1 MRCLT
6 KICLLL
12 SLFATFSAFA
22 QDKIPKKRPK
32 IAFITP
38 SSKGNTYW
46 PSVFRVIDAVAASLD
61 FEFKHYDIGV
71 SDRFMIEEE
80 AKRLLSGKNKPDALV
95 VSVVIGNTKPIL
107 DLAEAQKVPVLLLGP
122 LFPVELE
129 SVGRV
134 PRAKY
139 KYWIANLE
147 QNEVEKG
154 YLSAKQLFIKALESK
169 MPRKNGKIQLLAL
182 GGKRWWI
189 GSLQRDEGM
198 QKALA
203 EFPDI
208 VLMQSVPADWD
219 TESAKEM
226 ASRLIK
232 RFPDANLIWAASDQ
246 MAEGAVQALTSAKG
260 HSAKNKFLVSGIDLS
275 EIGLNNVQ
283 SGRTVGSA
291 SMSMFGMG
299 EMMIYLYDYL
309 QGYDFAKEV
318 GVSIEPETLLA
329 TKDSAKQYREFYD
342 RVGRINFRNYSKA
355 YNPDLKKYDFSIQN
369 LFNAAE
375 SSK

>member
-1 MRCLT
+1 MRCLA
-6 KICLLL
+6 KICLIL
-12 SLFATFSAFA
+12 SLLAALTTYAE
-22 QDKIPKKRPK
+22 DKTPKKRPK

-46 PSVFRVIDAVAASLD
+46 PSVFRVIDTVAASLN

-80 AKRLLSGKNKPDALV
+80 AKRILSSKDKPDALV

-107 DLAEAQKVPVLLLGP
+107 DLAEAKKVPVLLLGP

-154 YLSAKQLFIKALESK
+154 YLSAKHLFTKAIDFK

-198 QKALA
+198 LKALK

-208 VLMQSVPADWD
+208 ELMQSVPADWD
-219 TESAKEM
+219 TEAARDM
-226 ASRLIK
+226 AARLIK

-246 MAEGAVQALTSAKG
+246 MAEGAVQALTAAKG
-260 HSAKNKFLVSGIDLS
+260 KSDKNKFLVSGIDLS

-309 QGYDFAKEV
+309 QGHDFAAEV

-329 TKDSAKQYREFYD
+329 TRETAKQYREFYD
-342 RVGRINFRNYSKA
+342 KVGRINFKNYSKT

-369 LFNAAE
+369 LFNAAD
-375 SSK
+375 SVK